1 MPIHLENR
9 TSFDTLKNQWKLL
22 HKQKGQRINYHLIT
36 ILKCTELFC
45 YTKCLVTCC
54 NYYFV
59 SGMYNIRKMATPW
72 HKVFNIYKSY
82 SVQVAKKKE
91 KYHPLKISFF
101 SCYIFYSKIDAS
113 IIYNICNLQVT
124 LFWSVNQIGFTI
136 TICSL
141 KTQNYVSISTKLS
154 WIYFSMIYYSKCFA
168 KLFWVKIKIIFL

>member
-1 MPIHLENR
+1 MENICHIVKQWLHQETWDWRITREYFALFFTRVQSTLETMPIHLENR

-36 ILKCTELFC
+36 IWKCIELFC

-82 SVQVAKKKE
+82 SVQVAKKKKNLIHW
-91 KYHPLKISFF
+91 KYPFF
-101 SCYIFYSKIDAS
+101 HVIFFI
-113 IIYNICNLQVT
+113 VR
-124 LFWSVNQIGFTI
+124 
-136 TICSL
+136 
-141 KTQNYVSISTKLS
+141 
-154 WIYFSMIYYSKCFA
+154 
-168 KLFWVKIKIIFL
+168 